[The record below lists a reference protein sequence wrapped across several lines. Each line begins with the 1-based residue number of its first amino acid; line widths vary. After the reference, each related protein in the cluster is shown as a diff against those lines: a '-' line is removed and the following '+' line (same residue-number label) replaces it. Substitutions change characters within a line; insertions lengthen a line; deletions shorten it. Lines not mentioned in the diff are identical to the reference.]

1 MNKLTKIG
9 VSALCGSL
17 AAVAAAQA
25 GEITVAGGATAT
37 YTKLGYGET
46 GNPLGMATGLTFSGS
61 GELDNGNAVAL
72 TIGHDD
78 QNTFSTAS
86 IALTT
91 SMGVFTFDQGGGT
104 GIDRFDDMMPTAW
117 EETTGTGVDTGLRTV
132 SGAGGGT
139 DIEWALD
146 SGMLPDGMSAYVSYS
161 PKADGSAANDKAV
174 GGATGIPVQGAGW
187 DFAVS
192 TTGLADGLN
201 VFAGYSTIDQGGQDR
216 GSKVLGATYA
226 VGSVTVG
233 YQWSLDNVSNAATDA
248 YENQAFGVSFSVN
261 DDLSISYGY
270 HESEITDESG
280 TDGGRAVEAHSF
292 QLAYSMG
299 GATLKIAETSVDNAL
314 YSSATANDRDG
325 TTIALALAF

>member
-91 SMGVFTFDQGGGT
+91 SMGVFSFDQGGGT

-146 SGMLPDGMSAYVSYS
+146 SGMLPDGMSAYISYS
-161 PKADGSAANDKAV
+161 PKADGGAANDK
-174 GGATGIPVQGAGW
+174 
-187 DFAVS
+187 
-192 TTGLADGLN
+192 L
-201 VFAGYSTIDQGGQDR
+201 
-216 GSKVLGATYA
+216 
-226 VGSVTVG
+226 
-233 YQWSLDNVSNAATDA
+233 SL
-248 YENQAFGVSFSVN
+248 
-261 DDLSISYGY
+261 I
-270 HESEITDESG
+270 HI
-280 TDGGRAVEAHSF
+280 
-292 QLAYSMG
+292 
-299 GATLKIAETSVDNAL
+299 
-314 YSSATANDRDG
+314 
-325 TTIALALAF
+325 